1 MTAAN
6 TLYIAPAMTDQAG
19 QCRIYSTP
27 GKPRDTAALYRSNPE
42 FFKEA
47 GIMNSQGRV
56 VCIEKAISW
65 NDLKDMEPLMAGTVI
80 RLDGQGRV
88 I

>member
-1 MTAAN
+1 MAQ

-27 GKPRDTAALYRSNPE
+27 GKPRDTAALYRSSPE

-47 GIMNSQGRV
+47 GIMNSRGRV
-56 VCIEKAISW
+56 VCSDVAY
-65 NDLKDMEPLMAGTVI
+65 NDLKDMEPLMAGMVI
-80 RLDGQGRV
+80 EVDDEGRAV
-88 I
+88 